1 MPTVYYKV
9 HGGRVS
15 FAEYWRL
22 APDPFSFV
30 IAAGMKLFGGIS
42 FDFSIPRIDA
52 LDIVEWDNISRK
64 AQKQLAEP
72 MQLFEDAGF
81 QFAFVHELPVLEKH
95 RYGASAVFLAPDR
108 LTIGMANYFEDKM
121 NKQRAISC
129 VTKFDDGY
137 GFTTTEK
144 KTFVPLP
151 ESVGFRHPGMPADEL
166 YEKHQGYLEDWERDG
181 KQPLRLSLN
190 TLPAVVMAGEQR
202 FVDFH
207 IDRRVFIP
215 MTKAEIR
222 RIRAANEDVDE
233 D

>member
-9 HGGRVS
+9 HGGRVT

-42 FDFSIPRIDA
+42 FDFSIPRIDS
-52 LDIVEWDNISRK
+52 LDIVEWDDVSRK
-64 AQKQLAEP
+64 AQKQLAET
-72 MQLFEDAGF
+72 MEEFEGAGF
-81 QFAFVHELPVLEKH
+81 QFAFVHEIPVLEKH
-95 RYGASAVFLAPDR
+95 RYGVSAVFLSKDR
-108 LTIGMANYFEDKM
+108 FTFGMANYFEDKVTT
-121 NKQRAISC
+121 QRAASC
-129 VTKFDDGY
+129 VTRFDDSY

-166 YEKHQGYLEDWERDG
+166 YEKHQGYLEKWEHDG
-181 KQPLRLSLN
+181 KRPVRLTLN
-190 TLPAVVMAGEQR
+190 TLPDVVMVGEQR
-202 FVDFH
+202 FVDYH
-207 IDRRVFIP
+207 VDRGVFVP

-222 RIRAANEDVDE
+222 RIRAANEECDE